1 MVRSPDLP
9 VMFNPRPNPGGAVTF
24 TAESDTHKNS
34 EATVDPTETCS
45 VVATNTMLLCETTID
60 DPEPD
65 TDTCRDHDPKTEG
78 GLSRAAISAGE
89 NEAMP

>member
-34 EATVDPTETCS
+34 EAAVNPTENCS
-45 VVATNTMLLCETTID
+45 VATTNTILLCETRID

-65 TDTCRDHDPKTEG
+65 TDTCRDHDPNTDGE
-78 GLSRAAISAGE
+78 LSRAAISAGE